1 MNMLRFSATT
11 CFCFNTKIMNKYKIL
26 PIIAECNNI
35 ILPFSITYVNKKVL
49 LSRVLRKTSRV
60 VAATS
65 RGSFRVLGVL
75 RKTSGV
81 VATTLFT
88 TSRILLRVLRI
99 LLRKTS
105 GVVATTFGGSSR
117 ILCIFRFLQIRTKAA
132 LHVGRSRTHECGAG
146 VRSG

>member
-1 MNMLRFSATT
+1 MIKLLKMF
-11 CFCFNTKIMNKYKIL
+11 K
-26 PIIAECNNI
+26 
-35 ILPFSITYVNKKVL
+35 NKKVL
-49 LSRVLRKTSRV
+49 SSRVLRKTSRV

-75 RKTSGV
+75 RILGV

-88 TSRILLRVLRI
+88 TSRILLGVLRI

>member
-49 LSRVLRKTSRV
+49 LSRVLRNTSSRV

-65 RGSFRVLGVL
+65 RGSFRVL
-75 RKTSGV
+75 
-81 VATTLFT
+81 
-88 TSRILLRVLRI
+88 RVLLGV

-105 GVVATTFGGSSR
+105 GVVATTSGGSFR

>member
-1 MNMLRFSATT
+1 MIKLLKM
-11 CFCFNTKIMNKYKIL
+11 FNH
-26 PIIAECNNI
+26 
-35 ILPFSITYVNKKVL
+35 KKGL
-49 LSRVLRKTSRV
+49 LSRVVRFG
-60 VAATS
+60 
-65 RGSFRVLGVL
+65 GSFRVLGVL

-88 TSRILLRVLRI
+88 TSRILLGVLRI